1 MSLNLEEKKADQQA
15 SQDKNKGSFVDFLVS
30 LEQRVRNLEQAL
42 NLKSTST

>member
-1 MSLNLEEKKADQQA
+1 MQTQEKKADQQA

-30 LEQRVRNLEQAL
+30 LERRVRNLEQAL